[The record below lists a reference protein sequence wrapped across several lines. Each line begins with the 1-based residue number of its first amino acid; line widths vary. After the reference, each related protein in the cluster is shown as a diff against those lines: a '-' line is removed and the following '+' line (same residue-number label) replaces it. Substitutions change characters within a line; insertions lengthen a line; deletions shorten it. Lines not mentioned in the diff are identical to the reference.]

1 MKASRLPG
9 PHDTIRANGLEAMT
23 DRRQVI
29 QGLAGASLLAP
40 HVLHAQQGR
49 KPARVGMLTV
59 GSTTAEMT
67 GPDPQSAV
75 VRSFLAGMRALG
87 YVYGRDFV
95 TEPRGGAGRPE
106 RYAGLVSELVALP
119 VDVIVAPGPMLGLL
133 KQATSR
139 IPIVMSHGEDP
150 LGEGLIESLAH
161 PGGNFTGLSGQLAE
175 LNGKRLELLREF
187 VPGKGPLGVVWDQLS
202 ANAWHVAEKAARQRD
217 WTLLSLEINDASK
230 IERAFKTALDAR
242 ADGMLVTAS
251 AHLFARTSF
260 VAELAARSAL
270 PTIYQLRA
278 FVDAGG
284 LMSYAPSLIDTWRH
298 AAVYVDR
305 ILKGGQPAE
314 LPVEQLSSLELV
326 INLKAAKALNRPIP
340 PALLVQAT
348 DLIE

>member
-1 MKASRLPG
+1 MMNRRE
-9 PHDTIRANGLEAMT
+9 IVRGL
-23 DRRQVI
+23 V
-29 QGLAGASLLAP
+29 GGSLLTP
-40 HVLHAQQGR
+40 NVLQAEQGR
-49 KPARVGMLTV
+49 RPARVGLLTV

-67 GPDPQSAV
+67 GADPQSSV
-75 VRSFLAGMRALG
+75 VRSFLGGMRALG
-87 YVYGRDFV
+87 YVYGRDFIS
-95 TEPRGGAGRPE
+95 EPRGGAGRPE
-106 RYAGLVSELVALP
+106 RYAELVSELVALP

-133 KQATSR
+133 KQTTSS

-150 LGEGLIESLAH
+150 LGEGLIESLAR

-187 VPGKGPLGVVWDQLS
+187 IPGNGPLAVLWDQLS
-202 ANAWHVAEKAARQRD
+202 TNAWHVAEKAARQRD
-217 WTLLSLEINDASK
+217 WTLLSLEIRDAGE
-230 IERAFKTALDAR
+230 IERLFKAALDAR

-251 AHLFARTSF
+251 AHLFARTAY
-260 VAELAARSAL
+260 VAELAARSGL

-305 ILKGGQPAE
+305 ILKGGQPGE
-314 LPVEQLSSLELV
+314 LPVEQLSSLEFV
-326 INLKAAKALNRPIP
+326 INLKAAKALDRTVP
-340 PALLVQAT
+340 PSLLIQAT